1 MTNRSKLT
9 QRASDYKI
17 TFGTPEGKRVLND
30 IVGHC
35 FVLDTTIAETPEA
48 TAFNEG
54 MRNSALR
61 IMSILHYS
69 PVDFLQLPKEIDSD
83 V

>member
-1 MTNRSKLT
+1 MTNRSRLT
-9 QRASDYKI
+9 QRAADYNI

-30 IVGHC
+30 IVSHC

-61 IMSILHYS
+61 IMSVLHYS
-69 PVDFLQLPKEIDSD
+69 PTDFLHLPTEIDTD